1 MPTNTLLNKD
11 FITSMLTVDDPWCSS
26 HGADNGS
33 EDLSAGMLYYS
44 LAYSTR
50 ARTCVCLGSGG
61 GFVPRLMRQAQRDLG
76 LEGARTFL
84 VDGAPFVS
92 EERKNIWGSPYWLEE
107 SSTFR
112 ENYPEVEIV
121 LKLTEDAF
129 NEVFVPT
136 NITIDYLHIDADHH
150 YDGAKRDWDLYRTL
164 VSDNGVITL
173 HDTTNYREPC
183 GVPQLV
189 DEIRASGEYDIVNF
203 PIAYGMAIAKKILT
217 VDENTAASRSSIPSV
232 PGRRKQG

>member
-1 MPTNTLLNKD
+1 MSKNTLLNKD

-76 LEGARTFL
+76 LEGSRTFL

-92 EERKNIWGSPYWLEE
+92 RERKNIWGSPYWLED

-112 ENYPEVEIV
+112 DNYPEVEIV

-129 NEVFVPT
+129 NEVFVPN

-150 YDGAKRDWDLYRTL
+150 YDGAKKDWDLYRTL

-232 PGRRKQG
+232 PGRR